1 MVFKSR
7 ISVFLVVLLAVI
19 FALPFATM
27 PEDGVLVTL
36 AAIAPVVVLIVVLFA
51 SLRYVIDGNVL
62 YVRSFP
68 FTRGTAYDLTKLK
81 SISNTRT
88 LLSSPALSLK
98 RIKLDFGVG
107 MPLVISP
114 RAQEVFIDEI
124 LRVNP
129 NVEVNL

>member
-19 FALPFATM
+19 FALPFVTM
-27 PEDGVLVTL
+27 PDDGVLVTL

-81 SISNTRT
+81 SISHTRT
-88 LLSSPALSLK
+88 LLSSPALSMK

-107 MPLVISP
+107 LPLVISP
-114 RAQEVFIDEI
+114 RAQDVFVDEI

-129 NVEVNL
+129 SVEVNL